1 MRKIIFFAILLF
13 SAFSYGQLKQTKL
26 TDEEVSI
33 FGERIHS
40 FRGRG
45 SLFNYEDLKNYGLL
59 DLLGFIVEYQYK
71 GKSIARVF
79 VRGDYTMGSGETL
92 LQLSFL
98 KLVNVCFKTS
108 DLPNDLMLTLLKEN
122 AWEVD
127 KGGGNEEFIC
137 SIGTMN
143 IFYLDEKGYYHL
155 KTLANDQIKIVLYK
169 VELFQ

>member
-1 MRKIIFFAILLF
+1 MRKILFFVVLFF

-26 TDEEVSI
+26 TDEEVSML
-33 FGERIHS
+33 GVRIHS

-45 SLFNYEDLKNYGLL
+45 SLFNYEDLKNYHLL

-71 GKSIARVF
+71 GKSIAKVF

-92 LQLSFL
+92 LELSFL
-98 KLVNVCFKTS
+98 KLVNVCFRTS
-108 DLPNDLMLTLLKEN
+108 DLPNDLMLTLLREN

-137 SIGTMN
+137 YIGSMN
-143 IFYLDEKGYYHL
+143 IFYLDEKGYYRL
-155 KTLANDQIKIVLYK
+155 KTLADEQIKIVLYK
-169 VELFQ
+169 VELF